1 MTTKEA
7 IKEAFI
13 KSLPIIGSYIFMSIA
28 YGIMMEKSGF
38 KWWWSFLASLSIY
51 TGALQ
56 FVLVTMLS
64 GGASI
69 ITVAFTT
76 LFMNSRQFFYGL
88 TFVEEFKKMKKKM
101 LYMINT
107 LTDETYAV
115 NCSMLFDGEIEENNR
130 RKIMF
135 YVAVFSKSS
144 WVIGTVI
151 GGVAG
156 QLIPMNLEGIDFCM
170 TALFITIFIDQWK
183 KTKIHIPAICGI
195 VCGVI
200 MLFAVGAD
208 KFMLPS
214 LVVVSGILLGLRNK
228 IEGKDEAYD

>member
-115 NCSMLFDGEIEENNR
+115 NCSMLF
-130 RKIMF
+130 
-135 YVAVFSKSS
+135 
-144 WVIGTVI
+144 
-151 GGVAG
+151 
-156 QLIPMNLEGIDFCM
+156 
-170 TALFITIFIDQWK
+170 
-183 KTKIHIPAICGI
+183 
-195 VCGVI
+195 
-200 MLFAVGAD
+200 AVGAD

>member
-115 NCSMLFDGEIEENNR
+115 KCSMLFDGEIEENNR

-135 YVAVFSKSS
+135 YVAMFSKSS

-151 GGVAG
+151 GGGAG
-156 QLIPMNLEGIDFCM
+156 QLIPMNLEEIDFCM

-183 KTKIHIPAICGI
+183 KRNTSGSKIFRKYFTGSNNGCINC
-195 VCGVI
+195 
-200 MLFAVGAD
+200 
-208 KFMLPS
+208 
-214 LVVVSGILLGLRNK
+214 LLSKGCSRGFYGNWH
-228 IEGKDEAYD
+228 